1 MDKPTIECVESR
13 VAEDGLQYS
22 RFVAEPLERGY
33 GVTLGNALRRV
44 LLADLEGAAITAV
57 RIEGVPHEFTTI
69 PGVVEDVIDIILNL
83 KGLVLR
89 SHAEEM
95 KVMRL
100 SVNRSGE
107 VTAADIAEDPEI
119 EVINPLHKI
128 CTLEEGATLEMEMVV
143 ERGKGFVP
151 AERSKNSHHPIGT
164 IPIDAIYMPVRKV
177 NYLVE
182 DTRVGQITD
191 FDRLVLEVWTN
202 GAIDPVKAVSTASQ
216 VLINQF
222 AHFAALAGDVQIAIG
237 GVAADTSSQ
246 TRNAADEVSI
256 EELELSVRA
265 YNCLKR
271 ANIFTLGDLLKK
283 TERELMEIK
292 NFGRK
297 SAEEVI
303 ERLKTLGYN
312 LKPGVG
318 GRSADYDDDL
328 AEAGID
334 DED

>member
-1 MDKPTIECVESR
+1 VESR

-95 KVMRL
+95 KVLRL

-107 VTAADIAEDPEI
+107 VTAGDIAEDAEI
-119 EVINPLHKI
+119 EVINPIHKI

-164 IPIDAIYMPVRKV
+164 IPIDSIYMPVRKV

-191 FDRLVLEVWTN
+191 FDRLVLDVWTN
-202 GAIDPVKAVSTASQ
+202 GAIDPVKAVSTAAQ

-222 AHFAALAGDVQIAIG
+222 AHFAGLAGDVQIAIG
-237 GVAADTSSQ
+237 GAAADTGSQ

-303 ERLKTLGYN
+303 ERLKTLGHF

-318 GRSADYDDDL
+318 GRSVDYDDDL
-328 AEAGID
+328 AEAGI
-334 DED
+334 ED

>member
-1 MDKPTIECVESR
+1 
-13 VAEDGLQYS
+13 
-22 RFVAEPLERGY
+22 
-33 GVTLGNALRRV
+33 
-44 LLADLEGAAITAV
+44 
-57 RIEGVPHEFTTI
+57 
-69 PGVVEDVIDIILNL
+69 VEDVIDIILNL

-89 SHAEEM
+89 SHATEM
-95 KVMRL
+95 KVLRL
-100 SVNRSGE
+100 SANKAGVVTSG
-107 VTAADIAEDPEI
+107 DIAEDAEI
-119 EVINPLHKI
+119 EVINPNHKI
-128 CTLEEGATLEMEMVV
+128 CTLEEGGSIELEMVV
-143 ERGKGFVP
+143 ERGKAFVP

-182 DTRVGQITD
+182 DTRVGQMTD

-216 VLINQF
+216 ILINQF

-237 GVAADTSSQ
+237 MGDANGPTTATS
-246 TRNAADEVSI
+246 AHDDVSI

-271 ANIFTLGDLLKK
+271 ANIFSLGDLLKK

-303 ERLKTLGYN
+303 ERLRTLGYN

-318 GRSADYDDDL
+318 GRALSDYDDED
-328 AEAGID
+328 AEMAM
-334 DED
+334 E

>member
-1 MDKPTIECVESR
+1 MEKPTIECVDSR
-13 VAEDGLQYS
+13 LTEDGLHYAK
-22 RFVAEPLERGY
+22 FVAEPLERGY

-44 LLADLEGAAITAV
+44 LLSDLEGAAVTAV
-57 RIEGVPHEFTTI
+57 RIEGVPHEFTNV

-89 SHAEEM
+89 SHSDEM
-95 KVMRL
+95 KLLRL
-100 SVNRSGE
+100 SASGPGPVKAGQIVADSDVEIVN
-107 VTAADIAEDPEI
+107 ADHPIA
-119 EVINPLHKI
+119 
-128 CTLEEGATLEMEMVV
+128 TLEEGSALDMEMVV

-151 AERSKNSHHPIGT
+151 AERSKQSHHPIGT
-164 IPIDAIYMPVRKV
+164 IPVDAIYMPVRKV
-177 NYLVE
+177 NYVVE
-182 DTRVGQITD
+182 DTRVGQQTD

-202 GAIDPVKAVSTASQ
+202 GAVDPTKAVSMAAAILMRKFSP
-216 VLINQF
+216 
-222 AHFAALAGDVQIAIG
+222 FAALAGEGLPEEIREP
-237 GVAADTSSQ
+237 AAAQGSQ
-246 TRNAADEVSI
+246 KSPSDDISI

-303 ERLKTLGYN
+303 ERLKFLGYN
-312 LKPGVG
+312 LRPGT
-318 GRSADYDDDL
+318 RSGEFEEELSA
-328 AEAGID
+328 ID
-334 DED
+334 